1 MINIDDFLDNNG
13 FSLKINKKEIVN
25 NFIEDM
31 ANKLNGKKSSL
42 GMLNSFIKTKGSFKR
57 NEPVI
62 VIDAGGT
69 NLRVSTIIFDNDKNP
84 VIKDF
89 KKVLMPGVS
98 HQVSKDQFYREI
110 AELVIPYN
118 NFSTRVGLCFSYPV
132 KLINSEDGEI
142 VTMGKEIKAPE
153 IVGTLVCKSLNEQ
166 IELLGGDRKQ
176 FTILNDSTATLLAGM
191 SASPEVEWDSYI
203 GYILGTGSNSC
214 YIEDYI
220 INVESGWYDGL
231 PRGKFDIELDENSLN
246 PGTYMLEKSTS
257 GAYLGQ
263 LSSYVFKELYQKKI
277 ITKEPDNYTTIEIN
291 NFLKDPYSNSLCVEE
306 DKETYIKV
314 IDRIF
319 ERSALNVAIN
329 LSALI
334 IKSNRG
340 TEENKPICIAADGST
355 FYNLKYYQKR
365 VEKYLGEILNNN
377 YFYKFVKI
385 ENAPVIG
392 AAIAAL
398 QY

>member
-1 MINIDDFLDNNG
+1 MIKIDDFLDDNG
-13 FSLKINKKEIVN
+13 FSLNIDKKEIVN
-25 NFIEDM
+25 NFIKDM
-31 ANKLNGKKSSL
+31 TNKLDGKKSSL
-42 GMLNSFIKTKGSFKR
+42 GMLNSFIKTDGSFKR
-57 NEPVI
+57 DEPVI

-69 NLRVSTIIFDNDKNP
+69 NLRVSTIIFDNEKKP
-84 VIKDF
+84 IIKDF
-89 KKVLMPGVS
+89 KKVLMPGVT
-98 HQVSKDQFYREI
+98 HQVSREQFYREI
-110 AELVIPYN
+110 AEFVIPYN
-118 NFSTRVGLCFSYPV
+118 NFSNRVGLCFSYPV

-142 VTMGKEIKAPE
+142 VRMGKEIKAPD

-191 SASPEVEWDSYI
+191 SALPEVEWDSYI

-220 INVESGWYDGL
+220 INVESGWFDGL
-231 PRGKFDIELDENSLN
+231 PRGRFDKELDENSLN

-263 LSSYVFKELYQKKI
+263 LSSYVFKELYRKKI
-277 ITKEPDNYTTIEIN
+277 IHKEPKNYTTIEIN
-291 NFLKDPYSNSLCVEE
+291 NFLKDPLFNGLCLKE
-306 DKETYIKV
+306 DIDTYIKV

-340 TEENKPICIAADGST
+340 KETDKPICIAADGST
-355 FYNLKYYQKR
+355 FYNLKDYQKR
-365 VEKYLGEILNNN
+365 VEKYLDEILDNKH
-377 YFYKFVKI
+377 FYKFVKV